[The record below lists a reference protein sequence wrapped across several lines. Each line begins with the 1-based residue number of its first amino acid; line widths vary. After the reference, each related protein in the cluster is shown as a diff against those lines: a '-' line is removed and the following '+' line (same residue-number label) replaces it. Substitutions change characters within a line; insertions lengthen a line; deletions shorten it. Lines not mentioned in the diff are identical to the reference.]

1 MGPLGVGS
9 GVDPDEGRMYSLVGN
24 PMGISG
30 IWGFSLKRL
39 PSAEQRK
46 GFVTAYLDQLTDFDL
61 VNYLQVID
69 FGRVVG
75 MPFANGYLTSE

>member
-46 GFVTAYLDQLTDFDL
+46 GFVETLTLTNTAAVQGVGRDL
-61 VNYLQVID
+61 ATEQQ
-69 FGRVVG
+69 
-75 MPFANGYLTSE
+75 